1 MKTSLIL
8 FTTCL
13 PLLLCASCAS
23 PDIITQTEVVEVK
36 IPVRC
41 EVEMPKKP
49 TFSKTT
55 EGTRALLEYFVQC
68 EERLRYCIGE
78 SP

>member
-1 MKTSLIL
+1 MKTSAIL
-8 FTTCL
+8 FIICL

-23 PDIITQTEVVEVK
+23 PEIITQTEIVEVK

-41 EVEMPKKP
+41 DVEMPQKP
-49 TFSKTT
+49 AFRKDT
-55 EGTRALLEYFVQC
+55 EGARALLEYFVQC
-68 EERLRYCIGE
+68 EERLRYCVGE